1 MREYMY
7 SYQIVKFQA
16 DSNIGV
22 GFLLVRDAGK
32 RVFSVVSAP
41 AKPFFFFLILKN
53 VEKKIGLTR
62 FLPVCITKKK

>member
-1 MREYMY
+1 MY

-41 AKPFFFFLILKN
+41 AKPKILK
-53 VEKKIGLTR
+53 KKS
-62 FLPVCITKKK
+62 KKC